1 MCQCSG
7 AVFVNKVQLKECT
20 SFKYLGIEITSKAKN
35 CVPVMTARLKQAKI
49 AFFRIRNNA

>member
-7 AVFVNKVQLKECT
+7 AVFVDKVQLKECT